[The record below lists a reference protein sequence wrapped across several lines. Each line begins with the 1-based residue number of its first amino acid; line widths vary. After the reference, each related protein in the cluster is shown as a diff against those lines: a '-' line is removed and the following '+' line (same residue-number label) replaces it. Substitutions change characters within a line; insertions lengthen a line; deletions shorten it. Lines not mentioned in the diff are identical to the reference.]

1 MQQNSLAEIV
11 KRENLNYY
19 EFNHP
24 SITEEE
30 YGEDYFERGF
40 EKGISCFSMY
50 RWLPELTTPMA
61 MAMVDHLGIRR
72 QDKILD
78 FGSSKGY
85 LVRAFRLMLYRQA
98 WGCDISEYAISQVD
112 KEIKQYCRLSTK
124 KDPIP
129 FDDIEHFEYIVS
141 KDTLEHIPEDRINE
155 LLNLMSDKGYVLFAI
170 IPLGVGNTNNV
181 PAYNIDKT
189 HKIAKPAIWW
199 AELFEKT
206 GWFID
211 DFSYCI
217 EGIKDSWNNW
227 KYGNSFF
234 TLTSKKLYQ
243 RHHDLRWKQ
252 HLRCIL
258 KIKEVIL

>member
-30 YGEDYFERGF
+30 YGEDYF
-40 EKGISCFSMY
+40 
-50 RWLPELTTPMA
+50 
-61 MAMVDHLGIRR
+61 
-72 QDKILD
+72 
-78 FGSSKGY
+78 
-85 LVRAFRLMLYRQA
+85 VRAFRLMLYRQA

-170 IPLGVGNTNNV
+170 IPLGVGNTYNV

-189 HKIAKPAIWW
+189 HKIAKPAIW
-199 AELFEKT
+199 
-206 GWFID
+206 
-211 DFSYCI
+211 
-217 EGIKDSWNNW
+217 
-227 KYGNSFF
+227 
-234 TLTSKKLYQ
+234 
-243 RHHDLRWKQ
+243 
-252 HLRCIL
+252 
-258 KIKEVIL
+258 

>member
-78 FGSSKGY
+78 FGSSKEY
-85 LVRAFRLMLYRQA
+85 LV
-98 WGCDISEYAISQVD
+98 IS
-112 KEIKQYCRLSTK
+112 LT
-124 KDPIP
+124 
-129 FDDIEHFEYIVS
+129 
-141 KDTLEHIPEDRINE
+141 
-155 LLNLMSDKGYVLFAI
+155 
-170 IPLGVGNTNNV
+170 
-181 PAYNIDKT
+181 
-189 HKIAKPAIWW
+189 
-199 AELFEKT
+199 
-206 GWFID
+206 
-211 DFSYCI
+211 YCI
-217 EGIKDSWNNW
+217 FRYIAFQSLSITHQYKIFSCLLIPRWSTIAIAIGVVNS
-227 KYGNSFF
+227 GNHLYIEKQEMPFSNP
-234 TLTSKKLYQ
+234 LSK
-243 RHHDLRWKQ
+243 
-252 HLRCIL
+252 
-258 KIKEVIL
+258 